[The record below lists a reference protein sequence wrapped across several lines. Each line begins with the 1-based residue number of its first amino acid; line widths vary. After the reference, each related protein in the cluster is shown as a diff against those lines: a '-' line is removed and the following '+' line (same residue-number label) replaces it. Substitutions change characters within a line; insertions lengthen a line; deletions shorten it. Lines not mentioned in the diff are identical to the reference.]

1 MGKKHTSK
9 KHMSKKHMSKKHIR
23 RNTYKRLNTYKRR
36 NTYKRQHNIKKRS
49 YKKRRSVLRLPRSK
63 GLPLFVEPEKTYS
76 QSILVNQ
83 HQSSGN
89 MIPGLRNMS

>member
-1 MGKKHTSK
+1 
-9 KHMSKKHMSKKHIR
+9 MSKKHI
-23 RNTYKRLNTYKRR
+23 KRKTYKRR
-36 NTYKRQHNIKKRS
+36 KTYNKRKTYKRQHNIKKRS

-83 HQSSGN
+83 SQSSGN
-89 MIPGLRNMS
+89 MIPGLRNM